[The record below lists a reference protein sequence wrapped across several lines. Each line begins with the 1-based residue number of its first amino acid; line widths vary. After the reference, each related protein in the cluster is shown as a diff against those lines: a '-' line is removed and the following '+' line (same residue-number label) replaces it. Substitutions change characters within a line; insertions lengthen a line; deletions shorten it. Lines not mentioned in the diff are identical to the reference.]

1 MTEETQTQ
9 ETLAENQTTPPQTQA
24 DEQASTEKKG
34 PTKFERAERIFQ
46 KNFGKVPRKD
56 IIKQFIEEVEL
67 TPNGASTYYQK
78 LKKAA
83 ES

>member
-9 ETLAENQTTPPQTQA
+9 TSATET
-24 DEQASTEKKG
+24 TETKG

-46 KNFGKVPRKD
+46 QNFGKVPRKE
-56 IIKQFIEEVEL
+56 IIQQFIEDVKL